1 MKKLLFVL
9 AIVVASTSVSFAQSV
24 AVGGAVGGVRLDVIL
39 GNKPPAPAE
48 VNLMKAEE
56 ANHPNI
62 AKSMYDL
69 QDALQHLQQA
79 PDNFGGHKVQAET
92 DMKKAW
98 ISLRKALYYKLYH
111 E

>member
-1 MKKLLFVL
+1 MKKLLFIL
-9 AIVVASTSVSFAQSV
+9 AIVVASTSVSFAQRV
-24 AVGGAVGGVRLDVIL
+24 VVGGAVGGVSLDVIL
-39 GNKPPAPAE
+39 GNRQPAPRE

-69 QDALQHLQQA
+69 QDAIAHLQQA
-79 PDNFGGHKVQAET
+79 PDTFGGHKAQAQA
-92 DMKKAW
+92 DLKRAW

-111 E
+111 Q